1 MDSKI
6 LIELA
11 AKKDIDEIL
20 QLQKQIYR
28 VDNISPN
35 AHETLLNQIKDET
48 CDVVVVKDN
57 AKILATATIYYINV
71 ALRGTPYGL
80 LEGLVVHETHRG
92 KGIGTMFI
100 KKCIEIARDKKCYK
114 LIFTSGDDR
123 SHIHHFY
130 EKLGFKKWGC
140 EFRMDL

>member
-1 MDSKI
+1 MEI
-6 LIELA
+6 TLA
-11 AKKDIDEIL
+11 ADSDIDEIL
-20 QLQKQIYR
+20 ELQKQIYR

-35 AHETLLNQIKDET
+35 AHKTLIEQIKNDA

-57 AKILATATIYYINV
+57 GNVLATATIYYINV

-100 KKCIEIARDKKCYK
+100 KKCIEIARDNKCYK

-123 SHIHHFY
+123 SQIHHFY
-130 EKLGFKKWGC
+130 EKLGFVKWGL